1 MAKGKLNQS
10 REGMRELLTH
20 HLRYEIDML
29 RCTFGRLHNPL
40 LHECDKNAFIESF
53 CIHARN
59 LIDFF
64 RGNGKNCARAAD
76 FTVHRIYE
84 VRSLT
89 KTGLPDDLYGKLS
102 EQIAHLTYQRTK
114 DPTRQIGAQELQQ
127 LSDLIEDE
135 AVNFRC
141 HLDKAILER

>member
-10 REGMRELLTH
+10 REGMRELLIH

-53 CIHARN
+53 GIHARN

-76 FTVHRIYE
+76 FTVNRIYE

-89 KTGLPDDLYGKLS
+89 KTELPDDLYGKLN
-102 EQIAHLTYQRTK
+102 EQVAHLTY
-114 DPTRQIGAQELQQ
+114 
-127 LSDLIEDE
+127 
-135 AVNFRC
+135 
-141 HLDKAILER
+141 